1 MDRRELLKRI
11 AVLTGASV
19 VGGQVFLSGCA
30 VEPKDDGPFTAAV
43 ISFLDEVGETIIPE
57 TDTPGAKAAKVG
69 EFMKVM
75 ITDCYTPA
83 EQDAFIAGVAALDEY
98 SVQNTQKGFL
108 ECSPEEKKSLL
119 ESLLAEAKD
128 FNAARKEA
136 DEARKAEAVAAGTEF
151 VATPPHY
158 MTMMKQLTLWGFF
171 TSETGMTETLRH
183 LPVPGRYDGNAPY
196 TPGEKAWAE

>member
-1 MDRRELLKRI
+1 MDRRELLKKI

-30 VEPKDDGPFTAAV
+30 VEPKDDSPFTAAI
-43 ISFLDEVGETIIPE
+43 ISFLDEVAETIIPA
-57 TDTPGAKAAKVG
+57 TDTPGAKAAQVG

-83 EQDAFIAGVAALDEY
+83 EQEAFIAGVTALDEY
-98 SVQNTQKGFL
+98 AVQNKQKGFL
-108 ECSPEEKKSLL
+108 KCSNEERKNIL

-128 FNAARKEA
+128 FNAGRKEM
-136 DEARKAEAVAAGTEF
+136 DEVRKAEAAAAGTEF

-158 MTMMKQLTLWGFF
+158 MTMVKQLTLWGFF

-183 LPVPGRYDGNAPY
+183 LPVPGRYDGNAAY